1 MKFSRLRYLPIVL
14 MTFLLFSC
22 KEKVQDTTKDDP
34 IFKQPQLKAISEK
47 IANNPAQA
55 SLYYQRGMLLHKL
68 QKDTLAL
75 DDFNKAVKLDSTK
88 AEYFSAIGDLMFEH
102 KDLQGSVRWLAKAI
116 QLNPNDPKAHLK
128 LAKMQ
133 IFLKEYKNA
142 FAEIN
147 TVLRNDAMNAE
158 GYFLKGIIYK
168 NLLDTT
174 RAISSFLT
182 ALQVMPDY
190 KDPIMQ
196 LGLLYSY
203 KKNPVALKYFDNAY
217 KLDPKDVSPIYA
229 KGMYYQTQAQYEA
242 AKAFYRAC
250 ILKDMTYADAY
261 FSTGWILMQQDSLE
275 KAKRQ
280 YDLATKQ
287 DPTNAAAYYN
297 RGLCSELMGNKQ
309 DALAD
314 YKQALTFNENYKEAK
329 EAIKRCEQ

>member
-1 MKFSRLRYLPIVL
+1 MNFAGLRYLPIIVITL
-14 MTFLLFSC
+14 LLFSC
-22 KEKVQDTTKDDP
+22 KGKVQDTTKDDP
-34 IFKQPQLKAISEK
+34 IFKHPPLKAISEK
-47 IANNPAQA
+47 IADNPTKA
-55 SLYYQRGMLLHKL
+55 SLYYQRGVMLHKM

-102 KDLQGSVRWLAKAI
+102 KDLEGSVGWLAKAI
-116 QLNPNDPKAHLK
+116 KLNPNDPKAHLK

-133 IFLKEYKNA
+133 LFLKEYKGA

-147 TVLRNDAMNAE
+147 TVLRQDAMNPE
-158 GYFLKGIIYK
+158 GYFLKGVIYK

-229 KGMYYQTQAQYEA
+229 KGMYYQEQGKYEE
-242 AKAFYRAC
+242 AKAFYKEC
-250 ILKDMTYADAY
+250 ILKDIAYADAY
-261 FSTGWILMQQDSLE
+261 FSSGWILMQQDSLE

-297 RGLCSELMGNKQ
+297 RGLCSEMMGDKQ
-309 DALAD
+309 GAAAD
-314 YKQALTFNENYKEAK
+314 YKQALTFDEKYKEAK
-329 EAIKRCEQ
+329 EGLKRLEH

>member
-1 MKFSRLRYLPIVL
+1 MKNFWLRYVPV
-14 MTFLLFSC
+14 FLIMLFLFSC
-22 KEKVQDTTKDDP
+22 QQTVQDTTKDDP
-34 IFKQPQLKAISEK
+34 VFKLPQLKPISEK
-47 IANNPAQA
+47 LANDPSNAT
-55 SLYYQRGMLLHKL
+55 LYYQRGVLLHKM

-133 IFLKEYKNA
+133 VFLKEYKNA

-147 TVLRNDAMNAE
+147 TVLRQDAMNAE

-168 NLLDTT
+168 NLFDTT

-217 KLDPKDVSPIYA
+217 RLDSKDVSPIYA
-229 KGMYYQTQAQYEA
+229 KGMYYQEQKKYEE
-242 AKAFYRAC
+242 AKGFYKEC
-250 ILKDMTYADAY
+250 IVKDITFADAY
-261 FSTGWILMQQDSLE
+261 FSMGWILMQQDSLTQ
-275 KAKRQ
+275 AKKQ

-287 DPTNAAAYYN
+287 NPTNAAAYYN
-297 RGLCSELMGNKQ
+297 RGLCSELMGNKKE
-309 DALAD
+309 ALAD
-314 YKQALTFNENYKEAK
+314 YKQALTFDDKYQEAK